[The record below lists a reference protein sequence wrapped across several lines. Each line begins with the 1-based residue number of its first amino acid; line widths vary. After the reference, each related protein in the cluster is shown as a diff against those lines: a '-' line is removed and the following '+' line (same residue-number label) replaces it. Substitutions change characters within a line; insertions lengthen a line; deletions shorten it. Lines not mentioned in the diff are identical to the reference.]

1 MSHFRPLINPKN
13 HSSFQPLPLKHHT
26 LPPNLQPKGAD
37 LESLAVL
44 RNEDGFGV
52 KMLLKKCCVSDFKIN
67 ERAYYK
73 LKTLIEQRRSFFIL
87 RQKLASFVN
96 GNENEASA
104 ALFLKHERSFAT
116 GFLSGLSYKKSCQEK
131 SGIS

>member
-1 MSHFRPLINPKN
+1 MLYFTSEFITTCEHFQINR
-13 HSSFQPLPLKHHT
+13 F
-26 LPPNLQPKGAD
+26 
-37 LESLAVL
+37 
-44 RNEDGFGV
+44 RI
-52 KMLLKKCCVSDFKIN
+52 KKCCVSDFKIN
-67 ERAYYK
+67 EQAYYK

-131 SGIS
+131 VEFHNSLISQLGEIKIFFRF